1 MAKTKQ
7 KTEYKIS
14 KKVSL
19 PINQSEIVDKDFI
32 PKAIPFENHKA
43 VLEQVAIGINY
54 GMPVLLVGE
63 TGTGKTSI
71 IRHLAHETNN
81 AFVRVNHNGG
91 TTVEDIIGRY
101 TIDQNGTVWNDGIL
115 IKAMKN
121 GYWYLAD
128 EINACSP
135 EINFVYHSL
144 LDDDGRVILVEKG
157 NEVIVPHPN
166 FRFFGGMNPTTE
178 YSGTKEMNK
187 ALISR
192 FAVVKVDF
200 LPPKIEAKVV
210 STRTGVP
217 IEVAEKMVKV
227 SAEIRASHAKQ
238 TTRFV
243 ISTRDLIMW
252 GHNFKIHGKFLPSAE
267 TAVLNKVS
275 DEDIQAITDLLSL
288 HFKSIDSG
296 EKPEATLSE
305 AELKQKAM
313 DQLKDMVNVSG
324 NGAVSNP

>member
-1 MAKTKQ
+1 MPKI
-7 KTEYKIS
+7 YKIS

-19 PINQSEIVDKDFI
+19 PVNEMEIKDKDFI
-32 PKAIPFENHKA
+32 PKKVPFENHRT
-43 VLEQVAIGINY
+43 VIEQVAIGINY
-54 GMPVLLVGE
+54 GMPVLLIGE

-71 IRHLAHETNN
+71 VRHLAHETGN

-91 TTVEDIIGRY
+91 TTVEDIVGRY
-101 TIDQNGTVWNDGIL
+101 TLDENGTVWNDGIL
-115 IKAMKN
+115 IKAMRE

-135 EINFVYHSL
+135 EINFIYHSL

-157 NEVIVPHPN
+157 HEVVIPHPN

-187 ALISR
+187 ALTSR

-210 STRTGVP
+210 ADRAGVP
-217 IEVAEKMVKV
+217 YEVAERMVKV
-227 SAEIRASHAKQ
+227 AVEIRSSHAKGN
-238 TTRFV
+238 TRFV

-252 GHNFKIHGKFLPSAE
+252 AHNYRMHDKYLASAE
-267 TAVLNKVS
+267 TAVLNKIPDEDFQAVS
-275 DEDIQAITDLLSL
+275 DLFGL
-288 HFKSIDSG
+288 HFKTLDTGKATVSTEIETDSI
-296 EKPEATLSE
+296 TI
-305 AELKQKAM
+305 
-313 DQLKDMVNVSG
+313 
-324 NGAVSNP
+324 